1 METKSTRAPP
11 PFHPPHMEQHGVHG
25 FYLYS
30 DYAAAAATSSSSSSS
45 SSDSLPFGTG
55 CCGDEVPEP
64 AVSGYWR
71 RRADAAEVS
80 AAVPA
85 AAAEAGEVAP
95 GSSSK
100 GAFIGV
106 RRRPWGRFAAEIRD
120 STRNGARVWLGTF
133 DSAEAAAM
141 AYDQAALSARGPGA
155 ALNFPVERVQE
166 SLRALALGGGGAS
179 GAGAAASAAGSPVLA
194 LKSRHSKRKRRKK
207 SEIAAAAAAAAAN
220 GAVAP
225 GRSRSRS
232 RSAAAAAEQQRFVVE
247 LEDLGADYL
256 EELLRISES

>member
-1 METKSTRAPP
+1 METELL
-11 PFHPPHMEQHGVHG
+11 HPIIHGG
-25 FYLYS
+25 FYLQYG
-30 DYAAAAATSSSSSSS
+30 DYAAATSTSSCSTS
-45 SSDSLPFGTG
+45 SSDSLPFGMG
-55 CCGDEVPEP
+55 GCGDEVPASSE
-64 AVSGYWR
+64 AT
-71 RRADAAEVS
+71 VS
-80 AAVPA
+80 AAA
-85 AAAEAGEVAP
+85 AGVAGRAGQLVAAPP
-95 GSSSK
+95 GSSSSNDK
-100 GAFIGV
+100 GAAFIGV

-166 SLRALALGGGGAS
+166 SLRALALGGC
-179 GAGAAASAAGSPVLA
+179 GAAASAGGSPVLA

-207 SEIAAAAAAAAAN
+207 SEIAAAAAAAASAN
-220 GAVAP
+220 GAAASS
-225 GRSRSRS
+225 GRSKSKS
-232 RSAAAAAEQQRFVVE
+232 TAAVAEQQRFVVE

>member
-1 METKSTRAPP
+1 MQTKSTRAPP
-11 PFHPPHMEQHGVHG
+11 PFHPAHMELAHRTHG

-30 DYAAAAATSSSSSSS
+30 DYAAAATSSSSSSS
-45 SSDSLPFGTG
+45 SESLPFSMGG
-55 CCGDEVPEP
+55 CCASDEVAAAAP
-64 AVSGYWR
+64 AVSRW
-71 RRADAAEVS
+71 RADADAEAPAEVAGAGAPAPGGGKS
-80 AAVPA
+80 KA
-85 AAAEAGEVAP
+85 AAAAA
-95 GSSSK
+95 
-100 GAFIGV
+100 AFIGV
-106 RRRPWGRFAAEIRD
+106 RKRPWGRFAAEIRD

-166 SLRALALGGGGAS
+166 SLRALALGGGG
-179 GAGAAASAAGSPVLA
+179 GAAASAAAGDSPVLA

-207 SEIAAAAAAAAAN
+207 SEIAAAAAA
-220 GAVAP
+220 
-225 GRSRSRS
+225 
-232 RSAAAAAEQQRFVVE
+232 AAAAAEQQRFVVE

>member
-1 METKSTRAPP
+1 MEHRPI
-11 PFHPPHMEQHGVHG
+11 HG

-30 DYAAAAATSSSSSSS
+30 DYAAATSSSSSS
-45 SSDSLPFGTG
+45 SSDSLPFGG
-55 CCGDEVPEP
+55 AGRCGDEVPAP
-64 AVSGYWR
+64 AVFSGYGR
-71 RRADAAEVS
+71 RRGDGDAAAEVS
-80 AAVPA
+80 AV
-85 AAAEAGEVAP
+85 AAAEAGQGAP
-95 GSSSK
+95 CGGGAGGK
-100 GAFIGV
+100 QQAGAAFIGV

-141 AYDQAALSARGPGA
+141 AYDQAALSARGPAA

-166 SLRALALGGGGAS
+166 SLRALALGG
-179 GAGAAASAAGSPVLA
+179 AGAAGSPVLA

-207 SEIAAAAAAAAAN
+207 SEIAAAAAAGAN
-220 GAVAP
+220 GAVAAS
-225 GRSRSRS
+225 GRSRS

>member
-1 METKSTRAPP
+1 MEHHR
-11 PFHPPHMEQHGVHG
+11 VHG

-30 DYAAAAATSSSSSSS
+30 DYAAATSSSSSS

-55 CCGDEVPEP
+55 CCGDEVPAP
-64 AVSGYWR
+64 AVSGYGR

-80 AAVPA
+80 VEPA
-85 AAAEAGEVAP
+85 AAAEAGQQVAP
-95 GSSSK
+95 PGGGSSK

-166 SLRALALGGGGAS
+166 SLRALALGG
-179 GAGAAASAAGSPVLA
+179 AGAAASAAGSPVLA

-207 SEIAAAAAAAAAN
+207 SEIAAAAAAAAAS
-220 GAVAP
+220 GAAAS
-225 GRSRSRS
+225 GRIRSRSA
-232 RSAAAAAEQQRFVVE
+232 AAAAAEQQRFVVE

-256 EELLRISES
+256 DELLRISES

>member
-1 METKSTRAPP
+1 
-11 PFHPPHMEQHGVHG
+11 MEQHRVHG

-30 DYAAAAATSSSSSSS
+30 DYAAAAATSSSSSS

-64 AVSGYWR
+64 AVSGYGR

-133 DSAEAAAM
+133 DSADAAAM

-166 SLRALALGGGGAS
+166 SLRALALGGGA

-232 RSAAAAAEQQRFVVE
+232 AAAAAEQQRFVVE

>member
-11 PFHPPHMEQHGVHG
+11 PLFHPAHMELAHRS

-30 DYAAAAATSSSSSSS
+30 DYAAATSSSSSS
-45 SSDSLPFGTG
+45 SSDSLPFSMGS
-55 CCGDEVPEP
+55 CGDEVAPAA
-64 AVSGYWR
+64 AVSGW
-71 RRADAAEVS
+71 RADADVEAS
-80 AAVPA
+80 AAGAGVAGQVAPGGSKQA
-85 AAAEAGEVAP
+85 AAA
-95 GSSSK
+95 
-100 GAFIGV
+100 AFIGV
-106 RRRPWGRFAAEIRD
+106 RKRPWGRFAAEIRD

-166 SLRALALGGGGAS
+166 SLRALALGGGG
-179 GAGAAASAAGSPVLA
+179 GAAASSAAAGGSPVLA

-207 SEIAAAAAAAAAN
+207 SEIAAAAAAAAAAS
-220 GAVAP
+220 GAATAAS
-225 GRSRSRS
+225 GRSRSGW
-232 RSAAAAAEQQRFVVE
+232 SAAAAEQQQQQRFVVE

>member
-80 AAVPA
+80 AA
-85 AAAEAGEVAP
+85 
-95 GSSSK
+95 

>member
-1 METKSTRAPP
+1 MD
-11 PFHPPHMEQHGVHG
+11 QHLHG

-30 DYAAAAATSSSSSSS
+30 EYAAATSSSSSS
-45 SSDSLPFGTG
+45 SSDSLPFYTS
-55 CCGDEVPEP
+55 CGDEAPAAVSWTAEAADVSVP
-64 AVSGYWR
+64 AVPG
-71 RRADAAEVS
+71 
-80 AAVPA
+80 
-85 AAAEAGEVAP
+85 AGHHQAP
-95 GSSSK
+95 SK

-141 AYDQAALSARGPGA
+141 AYDQAALSARGPAA

-166 SLRALALGGGGAS
+166 SLRALALGGGA
-179 GAGAAASAAGSPVLA
+179 AAASAGGSPVLA

-207 SEIAAAAAAAAAN
+207 SELAAATAAAATA
-220 GAVAP
+220 
-225 GRSRSRS
+225 RSKSKN
-232 RSAAAAAEQQRFVVE
+232 AAAEQQRFVVE
-247 LEDLGADYL
+247 LEDLGAEYL